1 MDKDRLTRGTMDR
14 TTFAAGMTARSK
26 SYCPNW
32 LLVALFLL
40 FGALPTEAQQLV
52 DDFNRP
58 ANTVVGGGWSETETT
73 VGTGAQVN
81 AAGQLVLSSAV
92 AGRDVAWRNVG
103 ALYSSTYST
112 NGCTMVWAFA
122 MRQSR
127 ADPSGFDGSNYGSFF
142 MLGGSSSDVTI
153 GQGYAVVVGQSGAT
167 DPLRLVRY
175 NNGLDLNGN
184 LTTII
189 SATPAPFSDIGTNY
203 LAVRVELDPLTNT
216 WSLFAQDLTA
226 ATFSTTNPSIG
237 GTLCGSA
244 VDATY
249 TGLNLPFIACGWNH
263 ATSGT
268 DAALFDN
275 IYVPSPSCL
284 PVVTMAA
291 ATASALES
299 AGTATITL
307 NFNPATSAAGT
318 VTIGVTNGPGAIYTT
333 DYTTTPVTTAG
344 AITRT
349 VPAGATTATFTVNI
363 VDDILTEGNETV
375 TFTITGASAGI
386 ALGSA
391 LTTTFTIIDN
401 DVTPTINFSTLNITV
416 LENAGTQ
423 TFNFSINPAAS
434 AAGSF
439 TLSVTNGPGVC
450 YGGSP
455 CDYTSSPFGG
465 GGIITVNFL
474 AGATT
479 ASFNATVTNDLN
491 PEPTEQVTFTL
502 TGVPVGFAIGT
513 DNNRSLTIGDNDS
526 PPTVLDP
533 GDLIIVG
540 INANNQACSGVT
552 AQDEVSFFCFKD
564 ITFGTTI
571 DLTDCGY
578 SYATTGLWGD
588 NEGVVRATRTGIAIP
603 AGQVITFR
611 FSGTGVG
618 SSIAPDAAWSFVS
631 QNGGNPLNLINSGDQ
646 LFFMQGGNWVNPGG
660 THDATYTGNVLYGF
674 STNGQWLPLQNS
686 TNHSGLPPPRME
698 CFSMAP
704 TGSSNYNKYTGPTTI
719 TSQRNWILN
728 VDDPANWTSY
738 ATCTDYNITGP
749 NWLTAPIMPFTIVP
763 VIPGLWR
770 GSATLPAG
778 TDWFNCKNWDD
789 VQVPTITTD
798 VIIDPALGSSRNC
811 VVGLVAGSA
820 AECASLTQTSGGT
833 VRQLTVQQNSTLTID
848 GSLTIN
854 RTVAGGALTTTVL
867 DNSELNCTTL
877 TITGTTVGAT
887 NEATFRCDAG
897 GTVRVEDDLTIG
909 LGGLLDLQGAL
920 GSSGTL
926 FLGGDWLNLE
936 DELHFQDLN
945 SRVIFNGNVDQTIS
959 TAAGAEVF
967 SALQLAKSGGDLL
980 LNNPV
985 EVRTELDLGSGRVFT
1000 TAANLLTLRAG
1011 SAAINFT
1018 DLSFVHGPMQKIGNT
1033 AFTFPVGKGPN
1044 LRPCGLST
1052 ISGTASGAFQAE
1064 YFPVSAYTFG
1074 IAMEPTLHHISDC
1087 EHWIIDRTAGSGN
1100 AVVELTWDTPESC
1113 GVTSL
1118 PDMRVARWD
1127 ATLNLWQDRGG
1138 NAVGTVLT
1146 GTVSTPVQQTLFSPW
1161 TLASTNGQNPLPITL
1176 IDFTAKPEG
1185 MNVRLDW
1192 STASERN
1199 NDFFT
1204 VERSA
1209 DGVLFDPILTV
1220 PGAGYSDLSLSYTDL
1235 DRAPL
1240 MGVSYYRLRQTDYD
1254 DTSTLSPIVSVVMGR
1269 NTVRPLSL
1277 FVAQGQLNALHGFP
1291 TGSRYELLDMT
1302 GRLIS
1307 AGTVHSEGSL
1317 SIPLP
1322 ALQSG
1327 AYLLRLTDGER
1338 AESSRFVY

>member
-1 MDKDRLTRGTMDR
+1 MDKDRLTQGKVDR
-14 TTFAAGMTARSK
+14 TTFAAVMQCMQFIQETISGTGVLGRMLHVAAA
-26 SYCPNW
+26 
-32 LLVALFLL
+32 LLTLL
-40 FGALPTEAQQLV
+40 LSGLSMAQGTEDFTNLPTTPTPGSYIARTWTGTDGVTWTAQGARTDQTITGKAIC
-52 DDFNRP
+52 FGNSGNRWVTSP
-58 ANTVVGGGWSETETT
+58 SYANGMGTLTFDYVRGFT
-73 VGTGAQVN
+73 GTGARTIQVWVN
-81 AAGQLVLSSAV
+81 GVQIGANITVSPTSDVVQTYSQAINIGGPVQLEIRSTGSAQVKLDNIAWVPYV
-92 AGRDVAWRNVG
+92 AGP
-103 ALYSSTYST
+103 T
-112 NGCTMVWAFA
+112 
-122 MRQSR
+122 
-127 ADPSGFDGSNYGSFF
+127 
-142 MLGGSSSDVTI
+142 
-153 GQGYAVVVGQSGAT
+153 
-167 DPLRLVRY
+167 
-175 NNGLDLNGN
+175 
-184 LTTII
+184 
-189 SATPAPFSDIGTNY
+189 
-203 LAVRVELDPLTNT
+203 
-216 WSLFAQDLTA
+216 
-226 ATFSTTNPSIG
+226 
-237 GTLCGSA
+237 
-244 VDATY
+244 
-249 TGLNLPFIACGWNH
+249 
-263 ATSGT
+263 
-268 DAALFDN
+268 
-275 IYVPSPSCL
+275 
-284 PVVTMAA
+284 VTMDA

-307 NFNPATSAAGT
+307 NFNPATTAAGT
-318 VTIGVTNGPGAIYTT
+318 VTIGVSNGAGAFYTT
-333 DYTTTPVTTAG
+333 DYTTNPPTTAG
-344 AITRT
+344 SITRT
-349 VPAGATTATFTVNI
+349 VPAGATTATFAVNI

-375 TFTITGASAGI
+375 TFTITGATAGI
-386 ALGSA
+386 SLGSA

-401 DVTPTINFSTLNITV
+401 DVTPTINFSTPNITA

-455 CDYTSSPFGG
+455 CDYTSFPYGG
-465 GGIITVNFL
+465 GGIITVNFP

-479 ASFNATVTNDLN
+479 ASFNATVINDLN
-491 PEPTEQVTFTL
+491 PESTEQVTFTL
-502 TGVPVGFAIGT
+502 TGVPIGFAIGT
-513 DNNRSLTIGDNDS
+513 DNVRSLTIGDNDT
-526 PPTVLDP
+526 PPTILDP

-540 INANNQACSGVT
+540 INANNQACSGIT

-564 ITFGTTI
+564 ITLGTTI

-618 SSIAPDAAWSFVS
+618 SSIAPDAAWSFAS
-631 QNGGNPLNLINSGDQ
+631 QNGGNALNLINSGDQ
-646 LFFMQGGNWVNPGG
+646 LFFMQGGSWVNP
-660 THDATYTGNVLYGF
+660 TANDDAANYTGTVLYGF

-738 ATCTDYNITGP
+738 ATCTDYNSTGP

-789 VQVPTITTD
+789 VQIPTITTD
-798 VIIDPALGSSRNC
+798 VIIDPALGSTRNC

-820 AECASLTQTSGGT
+820 AECASLTQTSGGA
-833 VRQLTVQQNSTLTID
+833 VRQLSVQLNSTLTID
-848 GSLTIN
+848 GPLTIN
-854 RTVAGGALTTTVL
+854 RTAAAGALTTSVL
-867 DNSELNCTTL
+867 DNSELNCSTVV
-877 TITGTTVGAT
+877 ITGTTAGA
-887 NEATFRCDAG
+887 NEAVLRCDAG

-909 LGGLLDLQGAL
+909 LGGLLDLATPG
-920 GSSGTL
+920 GTL
-926 FLGGDWLNLE
+926 QLGGDWVNLE
-936 DELHFQDLN
+936 DETHFLESG
-945 SRVIFNGNVDQTIS
+945 SRVIFNGNVDQTI
-959 TAAGAEVF
+959 TTGAGAEVF
-967 SALQLAKSGGDLL
+967 GALQLAKSGGDLI
-980 LNNPV
+980 LNTPV
-985 EVRTELDLGSGRVFT
+985 ELRTELDLGSGRVFT

-1011 SAAINFT
+1011 STAINAS
-1018 DLSFVHGPMQKIGNT
+1018 DLSFVHGPLQKVGNT
-1033 AFTFPVGKGPN
+1033 AFTFPVGKGAN

-1052 ISGTASGAFQAE
+1052 ISGTAAGAFTAE
-1064 YFPVSAYTFG
+1064 YFPISGYTWG
-1074 IAMEPTLHHISDC
+1074 TNLEPTLDHISDC

-1113 GVTSL
+1113 GVTDPVDL
-1118 PDMRVARWD
+1118 RVARWD
-1127 ATLNLWQDRGG
+1127 AGLGIWQDRGNG
-1138 NAVGTVLT
+1138 GATPLAPTGTVLS
-1146 GTVSTPVQQTLFSPW
+1146 GGVQTLFSPW
-1161 TLASTNGQNPLPITL
+1161 TLASVTNENPLPITL
-1176 IDFTAKPEG
+1176 IGFTAKPEG
-1185 MNVRLDW
+1185 PNVRLDW

-1220 PGAGYSDLSLSYTDL
+1220 PGAGHSDLPLSYTDL
-1235 DRAPL
+1235 DRSPL
-1240 MGVSYYRLRQTDYD
+1240 LGVSYYRLRQTDHD
-1254 DTSTLSPIVSVVMGR
+1254 GTSAVSPVVSVVMGR

-1277 FVAQGQLNALHGFP
+1277 FVAQGQLNALHGFA

-1307 AGTVHSEGSL
+1307 AGVVQSEGSL